1 MRARGDDGEGVMAD
15 LEVKIETQTFRAIP
29 SERVGIEE
37 AVKFANARSNGEFAV
52 IEHQDPHALIVIDS
66 DGSILIHGI
75 SNLEAASLIAKE
87 ILLRIGLSE
96 KGLALERGE
105 VLASFSIGRAV
116 LISLAADRFK
126 DAEHDLRLD
135 ALRITAKRHNCTLLL
150 FNNGKGIVMGQN
162 SRKVAEMAASHWVK
176 RLSEEGAL
184 A

>member
-1 MRARGDDGEGVMAD
+1 MMGELIVN
-15 LEVKIETQTFRAIP
+15 IETQTFRAIP
-29 SERVGIEE
+29 SERVEIEE

-52 IEHQDPHALIVIDS
+52 IEHQNPHALVVIDK

-96 KGLALERGE
+96 KGIALESGE
-105 VLASFSIGRAV
+105 VLASFSIGKAV
-116 LISLAADRFK
+116 LIGLAAERFK
-126 DAEHDLRLD
+126 DAEYDIRLD
-135 ALRITAKRHNCTLLL
+135 ALRISAKRHNCTVLL
-150 FNNGKGIVMGQN
+150 FSNGKGVVMGQN
-162 SRKVAEMAASHWVK
+162 SRKVAEMAASYWVT

>member
-1 MRARGDDGEGVMAD
+1 MTEP
-15 LEVKIETQTFRAIP
+15 EVKIETQTFRAIP
-29 SERVGIEE
+29 SQRVEIED

-52 IEHQDPHALIVIDS
+52 IEHHDPHALIVIDK

-75 SNLEAASLIAKE
+75 SNIEAASIIAKE

-96 KGLALERGE
+96 KGLALESGQ
-105 VLASFSIGRAV
+105 VLASFSIGKAV
-116 LISLAADRFK
+116 LIGLAAERFK
-126 DAEHDLRLD
+126 DAEHDMRLD
-135 ALRITAKRHNCTLLL
+135 ALRISAKRHNCTVLL

-162 SRKVAEMAASHWVK
+162 SRKVAEMAASYWVT

>member
-1 MRARGDDGEGVMAD
+1 MMGELIVN
-15 LEVKIETQTFRAIP
+15 IETQTFRAIP
-29 SERVGIEE
+29 SERVEIEE

-52 IEHQDPHALIVIDS
+52 IEHQNPHALVVIDK

-96 KGLALERGE
+96 KGLALESGE
-105 VLASFSIGRAV
+105 VLASFSIGKAV
-116 LISLAADRFK
+116 LIGLAAERFK
-126 DAEHDLRLD
+126 DAEHDIRLD
-135 ALRITAKRHNCTLLL
+135 ALRISAKRHNCTVLL
-150 FNNGKGIVMGQN
+150 FSNGKGVVMGQN
-162 SRKVAEMAASHWVK
+162 SRKVAEMAASYWVT

>member
-1 MRARGDDGEGVMAD
+1 MGELIVN
-15 LEVKIETQTFRAIP
+15 IETQTFRAIP
-29 SERVGIEE
+29 SERVEIEE

-52 IEHQDPHALIVIDS
+52 IEHQNPHALVVIDK

-96 KGLALERGE
+96 KGLALESGE
-105 VLASFSIGRAV
+105 VLASFSIGKAV
-116 LISLAADRFK
+116 LIELAAERFK
-126 DAEHDLRLD
+126 DAEHDIRLD
-135 ALRITAKRHNCTLLL
+135 ALRISAKRHNCTVLL
-150 FNNGKGIVMGQN
+150 FNNGKGIVMGQH
-162 SRKVAEMAASHWVK
+162 SRKVAEMAASYWVT